1 MATIKI
7 NIDGRDPLFTGMR
20 IYRRVANSNLWDP
33 AYLIKTIAAADSF
46 TDNTDGWDPTVSE
59 YRYGVEF
66 FTDSDI
72 TWRTKV
78 YVVRNRYNLDMLHL
92 EGKGLEHPYIWGD
105 DSLGLWRQD
114 TQKLFVPSFDEVLAL
129 LKTKRSILSS
139 SGNQNQFLYSFN
151 GTVVFGGLPFVA
163 ESISP
168 STLGAV
174 LHNTFV
180 TPLSALGSE
189 YNSSWEIVK
198 NGARWRV
205 HVPLT
210 NEASAIGKFC
220 IASSPYTQATAK
232 DTSIGTQV
240 SAFYN
245 QSNPSS
251 SSLIINSSQADG
263 SYGLA
268 QSTSGTSNTH
278 NFGIFMKYMGRL

>member
-20 IYRRVANSNLWDP
+20 VYRREANSNLWDP

-66 FTDSDI
+66 FTDSGI

-78 YVVRNRYNLDMLHL
+78 YKVRNRYNLDMLHL

-129 LKTKRSILSS
+129 LKTKRNIFSS
-139 SGNQNQFLYSFN
+139 SGNQNQFLYSYN
-151 GTVVFGGLPFVA
+151 GTIVFGGLPFVA
-163 ESISP
+163 ENTNPVAIGSR
-168 STLGAV
+168 
-174 LHNTFV
+174 LHAAFV
-180 TPLSALGSE
+180 TPLNALGSE

-205 HVPLT
+205 HVPLSD
-210 NEASAIGKFC
+210 EASAIGKFC
-220 IASSPYTQATAK
+220 TSGSPYTQAIAK

-240 SAFYN
+240 NAFYN
-245 QSNPSS
+245 QNSPSNSAL
-251 SSLIINSSQADG
+251 LITSFPADG
-263 SYGLA
+263 SYGLSL
-268 QSTSGTSNTH
+268 STSSTNIVYYP
-278 NFGIFMKYMGRL
+278 GIFMKYMGRL

>member
-20 IYRRVANSNLWDP
+20 IYRRVKNSSLWDP

-46 TDNTDGWDPTVSE
+46 TDSTTDWDPAADE

-66 FTDSDI
+66 FTDSGI

-78 YVVRNRYNLDMLHL
+78 YMVRNRYNLDMLHL

-139 SGNQNQFLYSFN
+139 SGNQNQFLYSYN
-151 GTVVFGGLPFVA
+151 GTIVFGGLPFVA
-163 ESISP
+163 ESIAP
-168 STLGAV
+168 TNLGNI
-174 LHNTFV
+174 LHSTFV
-180 TPLSALGSE
+180 TPLNALGSE

-220 IASSPYTQATAK
+220 TASSPYTQAVAK
-232 DTSIGTQV
+232 GASIGTQV

-251 SSLIINSSQADG
+251 SALTLSTFPSNG
-263 SYGLA
+263 SYGLMA
-268 QSTSGTSNTH
+268 NTSTAVNTLYL
-278 NFGIFMKYMGRL
+278 GIFMKYMGRL

>member
-20 IYRRVANSNLWDP
+20 IYRREANSNLWDP

-46 TDNTDGWDPTVSE
+46 TDNTAGWDPAVNE

-66 FTDSDI
+66 FTDSGI

-78 YVVRNRYNLDMLHL
+78 YKVRNRYNLDMLHL

-114 TQKLFVPSFDEVLAL
+114 TQKLFVPSFDEVVAL
-129 LKTKRSILSS
+129 LKTRRGNFTT

-163 ESISP
+163 ESTNPAYIGSI
-168 STLGAV
+168 
-174 LHNTFV
+174 LHATFV
-180 TPLSALGSE
+180 TPLNALGSE

-220 IASSPYTQATAK
+220 NASNPYTQATAK
-232 DTSIGTQV
+232 GTPIGTQV

-245 QSNPSS
+245 QSNPSNSALLITS
-251 SSLIINSSQADG
+251 SPADG
-263 SYGLA
+263 SYGLSP
-268 QSTSGTSNTH
+268 STSGANNT
-278 NFGIFMKYMGRL
+278 FYLGIFMKYMGRL